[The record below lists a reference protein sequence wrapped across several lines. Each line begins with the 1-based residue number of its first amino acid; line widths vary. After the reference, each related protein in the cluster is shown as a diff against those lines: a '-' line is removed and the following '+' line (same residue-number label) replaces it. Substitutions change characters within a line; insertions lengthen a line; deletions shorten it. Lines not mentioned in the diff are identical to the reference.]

1 MKIIVIASLAYS
13 VINFRGRLI
22 AAMIGNGHEVMACA
36 PGRDPEIEAK
46 LARAGMN
53 PFADMGTLSWLI
65 GCFRKN
71 RPDAAMAYMQ
81 KPIIYGGTG
90 ES

>member
-22 AAMIGNGHEVMACA
+22 VAMMGTGHEVIVCA
-36 PGRDPEIEAK
+36 PI
-46 LARAGMN
+46 LA
-53 PFADMGTLSWLI
+53 
-65 GCFRKN
+65 
-71 RPDAAMAYMQ
+71 
-81 KPIIYGGTG
+81 G